1 VGEPA
6 DIATRTQRFNEVAR
20 AFTPPRQLRHA
31 NLIPMK
37 GGIIELRQKR
47 ASLGLIREL
56 LATVG
61 VAASTA
67 TIAQFLAEVSHNS
80 ASARQRQRFHSR
92 TRSRSEHD
100 PSATFRRFASDR
112 RDDRQ
117 VAANAAPSS
126 NSATTTDA
134 EKPSERSRVRS
145 LRIADARNR

>member
-6 DIATRTQRFNEVAR
+6 DIATRMQRFNEVAR

-61 VAASTA
+61 VAVSTA
-67 TIAQFLAEVSHNS
+67 TVAQVLAKVSHNS
-80 ASARQRQRFHSR
+80 GSARQHQPFALGR
-92 TRSRSEHD
+92 TPVLNMNCEQPASV
-100 PSATFRRFASDR
+100 FASER

-117 VAANAAPSS
+117 VAANAPAIFKLSHDHRCRE
-126 NSATTTDA
+126 A
-134 EKPSERSRVRS
+134 
-145 LRIADARNR
+145 I

>member
-61 VAASTA
+61 VAVSTA
-67 TIAQFLAEVSHNS
+67 TIAQVLAKVSHNS
-80 ASARQRQRFHSR
+80 GSARQHQPFALGRTPVLNMNCEQPASVSR
-92 TRSRSEHD
+92 
-100 PSATFRRFASDR
+100 AN
-112 RDDRQ
+112 
-117 VAANAAPSS
+117 VAMTGKSPPTHPRSS
-126 NSATTTDA
+126 NSVTTTDA
-134 EKPSERSRVRS
+134 EKPSERSRVRN
-145 LRIADARNR
+145 LRIADGRNR